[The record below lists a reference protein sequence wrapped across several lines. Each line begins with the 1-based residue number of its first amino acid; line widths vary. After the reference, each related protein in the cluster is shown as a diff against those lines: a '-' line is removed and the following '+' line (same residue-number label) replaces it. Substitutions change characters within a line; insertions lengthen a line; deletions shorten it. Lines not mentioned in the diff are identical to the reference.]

1 MNENAKL
8 KPFRIDWSSR
18 SKLRGPGER
27 SLGDLLLKL
36 RNRLA
41 PAAEGIS
48 ITYLDNKAMRKLNRE
63 HRSVNQ
69 TTDVLSF
76 PTNPEKGAFNHL
88 GDLVISLPVAEK
100 VAKKLGISRRREIET
115 LVIHGF
121 LHLCMYDHEVDNGE
135 MMSLQAALELD
146 LLESEPLVMAVRRGR
161 KPGSK
166 VKHLRDGSRVIVTG
180 HAASKLIKKEAIR
193 KSEHAK
199 KIGKAFK
206 SNSNGYKNLSVASKK
221 NLDNLMSSPRRIIR
235 RKTITHRLRNC
246 VLG

>member
-1 MNENAKL
+1 MNEDAKL

-76 PTNPEKGAFNHL
+76 PTNPE
-88 GDLVISLPVAEK
+88 
-100 VAKKLGISRRREIET
+100 
-115 LVIHGF
+115 
-121 LHLCMYDHEVDNGE
+121 NGR
-135 MMSLQAALELD
+135 
-146 LLESEPLVMAVRRGR
+146 VWFR
-161 KPGSK
+161 
-166 VKHLRDGSRVIVTG
+166 GSRG
-180 HAASKLIKKEAIR
+180 KSQIR
-193 KSEHAK
+193 TR
-199 KIGKAFK
+199 FF
-206 SNSNGYKNLSVASKK
+206 
-221 NLDNLMSSPRRIIR
+221 
-235 RKTITHRLRNC
+235 
-246 VLG
+246 